1 MSRSVIWFLLAFLWL
16 VDGILSVFRHSQDQ
30 AIFVFG
36 SAVVFFLIGVFV
48 RFKEKRRPSQSA

>member
-1 MSRSVIWFLLAFLWL
+1 MIWFLLAFLWL